1 MKMVAVTACPT
12 GIAHTYMAAESL
24 EKAARELGVEIKVET
39 EGSVGAE
46 NALTPEDIASADV
59 VIIAAATQVPK
70 DRFAGKPILE
80 VPIQDAI
87 KNGKAVIERAMKLE
101 KPAQMDYVQ
110 QVSKNERGKI
120 RSPNWCLQTPH
131 DGCVL
136 HASLCG
142 SWWHT
147 DSLVLRF
154 WHTCC

>member
-87 KNGKAVIERAMKLE
+87 KNGKAVIERAMKWKSQRKWITSSKFKKRKRKNQ
-101 KPAQMDYVQ
+101 KP
-110 QVSKNERGKI
+110 E
-120 RSPNWCLQTPH
+120 
-131 DGCVL
+131 
-136 HASLCG
+136 
-142 SWWHT
+142 
-147 DSLVLRF
+147 LVF
-154 WHTCC
+154 TNTS